1 MRAAG
6 RILRFVVMYL
16 ASLFSNHRHV
26 KGKGLKAIMR
36 LSKTCT
42 SATNEAAMQSQIFLY
57 RLFQTNI
64 VKPCLN
70 VYQFLIFLH
79 EHPAWTTA
87 PSRIPKCPHHP
98 CSLRDRS
105 NPLECGTSLG
115 RKLLQQNPV
124 VKTHAAKALFQRP
137 NTWGTRCDAP
147 PLPWIQK
154 NITSALQRKIS
165 VHPLQLKTANW
176 SFQSSLSCSSSKGM
190 P

>member
-1 MRAAG
+1 MHICNKWRSHAK
-6 RILRFVVMYL
+6 
-16 ASLFSNHRHV
+16 S
-26 KGKGLKAIMR
+26 
-36 LSKTCT
+36 
-42 SATNEAAMQSQIFLY
+42 IFLY

-64 VKPCLN
+64 VKPCLIF

-79 EHPAWTTA
+79 EHPTWTTA
-87 PSRIPKCPHHP
+87 PSRISKCPHHP
-98 CSLRDRS
+98 RSLRDRS

-115 RKLLQQNPV
+115 RKLMQQNPV

-137 NTWGTRCDAP
+137 NTWGTICDAP

-154 NITSALQRKIS
+154 KYHISTSVSTQ
-165 VHPLQLKTANW
+165 LQLKTANW